1 MTETQKIDALT
12 ELLKD
17 AIFTLDMKQYDIED
31 ATLSHRCE
39 VEADAFHQ
47 KMIEILYTDSS
58 V

>member
-1 MTETQKIDALT
+1 MTDTQKIEALA

-47 KMIEILYTDSS
+47 KMIEILHS
-58 V
+58 

>member
-1 MTETQKIDALT
+1 MTDTQKIEALA

-31 ATLSHRCE
+31 ATLSYQCE

-47 KMIEILYTDSS
+47 KMIEILHS
-58 V
+58 

>member
-1 MTETQKIDALT
+1 MTDTQKIEALA

-17 AIFTLDMKQYDIED
+17 VIFTLDLKQYDIED
-31 ATLSHRCE
+31 ATLSYQCE